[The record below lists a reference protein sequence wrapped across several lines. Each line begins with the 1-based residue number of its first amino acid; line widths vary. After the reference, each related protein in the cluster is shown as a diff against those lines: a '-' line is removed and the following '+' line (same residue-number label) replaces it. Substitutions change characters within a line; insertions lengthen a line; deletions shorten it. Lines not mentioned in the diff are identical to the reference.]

1 MRLRQAMAINQVSE
15 ETAMNASQLV
25 LMLIAWNVPSA
36 FLAKTLASQKARH
49 SNRWFFAG
57 LLLGPL
63 GLIAAAGLPDRHQI
77 VYLRHLA
84 ESQGYEPKR
93 KCGGKTQ
100 S

>member
-1 MRLRQAMAINQVSE
+1 MPMS
-15 ETAMNASQLV
+15 ASQL
-25 LMLIAWNVPSA
+25 LFMLIAWNVPSA

-49 SNRWFFAG
+49 SRRWFFAG

-84 ESQGYEPKR
+84 EAQGYEPKH
-93 KCGGKTQ
+93 KCGGNAQ
-100 S
+100 D